1 MRLKKVLFIPLILL
15 LVLTGIFTAF
25 AGEETESIGGYTK
38 LYRGDMNNDQNYSL
52 RDALSILKVAA
63 KIDEDTVKADM
74 NLDGTVTIDDAKQ
87 MFDLALNKVGTYGFY
102 TYEEPEDEKVI
113 LVDYQ
118 AYQNGDSVYHSLE
131 DAINYINENAP
142 KDESERI
149 TILMAPGVYRE
160 QVILTAPYVTLK
172 TMDVNAGEVKITYF
186 YGCGNHY
193 YGMNAIASGDN
204 SATFI
209 IDKPANNF
217 EAYDV
222 VFENSYNI
230 YLIDDELE
238 LCQSISYDRINERF
252 KANDATT
259 NQTQALAVRCAA
271 DKVVFKNCTFLGRQD
286 TLMFPKGGA
295 RAYLEEC
302 YIEGT
307 VDFIYADGTC
317 VFNKCTINSPYNG
330 GYITAACTPSE
341 QKYGFLFYDCT
352 LTREAKNG
360 KAAPADGSYALGR
373 PWGQE
378 AMVVYWNCKMDS
390 HISTGSGRWHGM
402 GDATAEAA
410 RFAEVGSMDL
420 NGNPLDLNAIVDATK
435 QDVYTQEDMT
445 GDGEY
450 AAWKWLWGDDQ
461 WNPAGF
467 EVPAN

>member
-1 MRLKKVLFIPLILL
+1 MRLRKILFIPIIL
-15 LVLTGIFTAF
+15 VFAISCIFTAF
-25 AGEETESIGGYTK
+25 ADNENESIGGYKK
-38 LYRGDMNNDQNYSL
+38 LYRGDMNDDKNYSL
-52 RDALSILKVAA
+52 RDALSIMKVAA
-63 KIDEDTVKADM
+63 KIDEETEKADM
-74 NLDGTVTIDDAKQ
+74 NLDGAVTIDDAKQ
-87 MFDLALNKVGTYGFY
+87 MFDLALNKTGTYGFY

-113 LVDYQ
+113 LVDYL
-118 AYQNGDSVYHSLE
+118 AYQNGDSVYHSLQ
-131 DAINYINENAP
+131 DAVDYVNANAP
-142 KDESERI
+142 ADESGRI

-160 QVILTAPYVTLK
+160 QVKLTAPYVTLK
-172 TMDVNAGEVKITYF
+172 PMDTEAGEVKITYF
-186 YGCGNHY
+186 YGCGNY
-193 YGMNAIASGDN
+193 YDGMIAVASGDN

-209 IDKPANNF
+209 IDKPANSF
-217 EAYDV
+217 EAYDI

-230 YLIDDELE
+230 YLVEDELTAC
-238 LCQSISYDRINERF
+238 LPISYERVNKRF
-252 KANDATT
+252 TANDATI

-317 VFNKCTINSPYNG
+317 VFNKCTINSPYGG
-330 GYITAACTPSE
+330 GYLTAACTPVE

-352 LTREAKNG
+352 ITREAKNG
-360 KAAPADGSYALGR
+360 KDAAADGSYSLGR

-378 AMVVYWNCKMDS
+378 AMVVYWNCKMDD
-390 HISTGSGRWHGM
+390 HIKTGSERWQSM

-410 RFAEVGSMDL
+410 RFAEVGSMNL
-420 NGNPLDLNAIVDATK
+420 NGDSFELDSIVDTTK
-435 QDVYTQEDMT
+435 QDILTQEDMT

-450 AAWKWLWGDDQ
+450 AAWKWLWGNDQ